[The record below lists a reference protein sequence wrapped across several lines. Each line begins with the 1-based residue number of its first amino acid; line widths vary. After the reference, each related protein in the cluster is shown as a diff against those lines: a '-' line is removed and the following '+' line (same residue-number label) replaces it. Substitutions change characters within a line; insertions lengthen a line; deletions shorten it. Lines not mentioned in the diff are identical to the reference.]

1 MEGSEETPHTQ
12 LDLQLCPFLVL
23 LLLLLLYASVR
34 NMPGS
39 SPEALLR
46 QTPACYFPTA
56 SALWPHKSGRDDSPR
71 SAQDTGAN
79 KGLWLTVT
87 TLWVSRHWDNA
98 QVPHCIWGL
107 ASCHHVTS
115 PFLGLFA
122 KKSSLHFPLD
132 QFWGGQVRES
142 KIISLSPSS
151 FSSFFS
157 GTLPWGTA
165 RPGSE

>member
-79 KGLWLTVT
+79 KGL
-87 TLWVSRHWDNA
+87 
-98 QVPHCIWGL
+98 
-107 ASCHHVTS
+107 
-115 PFLGLFA
+115 
-122 KKSSLHFPLD
+122 
-132 QFWGGQVRES
+132 
-142 KIISLSPSS
+142 
-151 FSSFFS
+151 
-157 GTLPWGTA
+157 
-165 RPGSE
+165 